1 MSEVTVPFKNLIY
14 CLLCI
19 ATLAVG
25 CKKNT
30 TSNATAQPKVQ
41 IVASPSPMPTFD
53 FIPLVPQKG
62 TLYGVIE
69 LGASTFNSFVVRMD
83 DKKHWQLA
91 LPPELGSS
99 LIADH
104 MASEEDIKNG
114 LKNYIQKIA
123 NAGVSGKN
131 THFVVSSSAKE
142 DETVQKIMA
151 SIRDM
156 GFFVNTV
163 TVEQEA
169 KYAFRA
175 TVPNDYQEKA
185 FVLDMGSA
193 NTNLAYTKEGKLVT
207 LSAYGSKYF
216 QKAVPDT
223 AVYNTFRRIADSI
236 PSNRT
241 EYCFVI
247 GAAPAELAL
256 QMRKNQS
263 RYTVLQL
270 PSNYQANGDTQK
282 AGLNIYKAVADATGC
297 KKFVFDWDAN
307 FAIGFLLNLKK

>member
-1 MSEVTVPFKNLIY
+1 MSGVTVPFKNLT
-14 CLLCI
+14 CFLLCI
-19 ATLAVG
+19 AMFAVG

-30 TSNATAQPKVQ
+30 ASNATAQPKVQ
-41 IVASPSPMPTFD
+41 IVASPMPTFD
-53 FIPLVPQKG
+53 FMPPAPQKG

-83 DKKHWQLA
+83 DKKNWQLV
-91 LPPELGSS
+91 LPPEIGSS
-99 LIADH
+99 LISDH

-131 THFVVSSSAKE
+131 THFVISSSAKE
-142 DETVQKIMA
+142 EETVQKIMT

-156 GFFVNTV
+156 GFLVNTV
-163 TVEQEA
+163 TAEQEA
-169 KYAFRA
+169 KHAFRA
-175 TVPNDYQEKA
+175 TVPKEYKEKA

-193 NTNLAYTKEGKLVT
+193 NTNLAYLQADKLVT
-207 LSAYGSKYF
+207 LSSYGSKYF

-223 AVYNTFRRIADSI
+223 AVYNTFRRLADSI

-247 GAAPAELAL
+247 GAAPAELA
-256 QMRKNQS
+256 MRTSKDQA

-297 KKFVFDWDAN
+297 KKFVFDSASN
-307 FAIGFLLNLKK
+307 FTIGFVQGLKK